1 MAGEAVGFSLVI
13 DEALI
18 KRMEKAQEKIDGIAK
33 KSEEAE
39 QRVVASFKKM
49 GDLGVD
55 YFINKLN
62 EAQNRINALS
72 GSNINI
78 NATGLEN
85 ISSQAARGADD
96 VNELYKVISK
106 LAEANAILAGNIGSS
121 TTSLKGFFSAFRGAS
136 NDVDKLVK
144 AEETLIKQNEIL
156 SRMQAATLNKKMQDV
171 DYQKGINQAKEL
183 AAIETARKNQIAEM
197 GLQES
202 NAHKQK
208 MSMLQAETKEIQA
221 QTIVQKDAANQKINA
236 ANALTVATMQE
247 TNAIKES
254 INAERQNARNI
265 SLANKQAAADMRV
278 QSEQIKTQM
287 MEQIKAEKEKQAEL
301 KRTIAEVNRLAKAY
315 KAMPTI
321 MTGTGLNKLLTES
334 FNASSINQRI
344 VAIQNLKNSIRDLDT
359 TDVNYKNNLK
369 NINDEISRLTKELR
383 QLGVSTNEAAKSHR
397 NLMDISGQLAR
408 KLALVF
414 SVSQISGYMN
424 KLVAVRGE
432 FELQQKSLQVLLQN
446 SDAAN
451 KLWQQTVD
459 LAVRSPFRVG
469 ELVAY
474 TRQLAAYRIETD
486 KLHETTRK
494 LADVSAGLGVDMNRL
509 ILAYGQVR
517 AAEYLRGTEL
527 RQFTEAGIPM
537 LDELAKRFTEL
548 EGRAVSAGDVFE
560 RISKRMVSFEDVTA
574 VFDKMTSAGG
584 AFYKMQEEQST
595 TLKGMIS
602 NLHDSIDLML
612 NDIGKTNE
620 GVLKTSV
627 NMAKYVVDHWEGIV
641 TILKVVLPLLTLY
654 RVSLM
659 TTSEKMAKFV
669 ANTELANASLTK
681 QVSLLQIGRAAW
693 IRFANSIKN
702 AGAIMKANLPA
713 IAITAA
719 IAAVWEL
726 YSAWKDHN
734 EQLEEISKRYSKLSK
749 QLDEIT
755 YNFRNAVNAN
765 DIADQRKKLQSLV
778 DLAKG
783 EYHMSIQVDVYGLDE
798 KALSDKFNNLRQ
810 QMMEAQAFAAEF
822 ELRMQKATHWKLEDD
837 IYEDLQQLGQE
848 SDDLQN
854 KLITNL
860 STLIVQLGDNYDKLT
875 DKQKEAYN
883 ILREPVRDGE
893 SDAEYLNRLRK
904 GYSLIIAE
912 YNSYKEALSKTT
924 DPARASQ
931 LNIEISKIQSQ
942 IKSLGIELNKIDGFM
957 SNFSKYENE
966 AKAEFDAFVRANQDY
981 VKQMMNLPESQRT
994 IALKM
999 AIDKLA
1005 AEKEWNDFAVDYIK
1019 RWTEETFYIKFAPTE
1034 APKETLKAWQE
1045 TYKELFKGYEGYQKI
1060 TKAATTQKQII
1071 DRINASLSEQK
1082 DLVERIKKAGT
1093 GKGAA
1098 YEGMSLA
1105 EEEKKLKQLKE
1116 MLDWL
1121 GGSNKDKGT
1130 KQGKDWFSELAKNI
1144 KDAHKEFVS
1153 LNKDLDKATSYS
1165 VAMERFRGVFEE
1177 TLSAVKEK
1185 GISID
1190 LGSID
1195 FTTEQGTIDALEL
1208 LKNKLPDSAKE
1219 ARLNIEK
1226 ALSDIKGEITI
1237 TMKKDADKELKRQ
1250 VEDMFDKYSLSLE
1263 LDKLNIPTGLAK
1275 SLFDIEAVDLGGL
1288 KKKLEELKPQFVGT
1302 EMEEQ
1307 YHQYLEKVSDMEDKA
1322 RIENLKK
1329 YTQYLIAAQSEA
1341 VKIKLEEV
1349 RKIAEIEKLKMTPAQ
1364 KEIAKTAVR
1373 QETQKKLDI
1382 NAWNQFKE
1390 SDTYIE
1396 MFDNLE
1402 NVSNRA
1408 LEAMRNKLIEMRK
1421 ELKNLDPKDLKEIQ
1435 ARFNEIEEAL
1445 VKKDPF
1451 KNLTSNF
1458 KKAINAMKG
1467 YEKAQDKV
1475 YKAEI
1480 DVSNQ
1485 QETVDNL
1492 TMQVE
1497 EQKKLVAENGAN
1509 AEIDKYN
1516 LELLEDKLKLAT
1528 LLLEKSKAELDNAVQ
1543 EKEAQKQILSIS
1555 KERLKES
1562 ANSLSEG
1569 YNAFTGLTDTI
1580 QESFG
1585 EFSSDTQDFLENI
1598 GAVIGGV
1605 IEVENGLSEILDG
1618 KAITG
1623 TLHIATGV
1631 LKSIGGIFG
1640 FGTKDKK
1647 KERQIQREIKF
1658 VEDLQRAYEK
1668 LGKAIDDAYSI
1679 DTLQAATEGAK
1690 DNINA
1695 QIASYQKMIAAEQD
1709 KKKTDD
1715 DRIKEWQNAIEDL
1728 QEQLKELNEQAFSQV
1743 TGGIIDSVLDA
1754 ATQFTDS
1761 WLNSFNEVGDGLS
1774 GLEDNFKESMQSM
1787 LKQQASMLITQAYVS
1802 KWKSELEK
1810 YINPEKEDLQLTVD
1824 EAKSWVQSVTST
1836 LPQLNDALTN
1846 YFEAFKQAGIDLG
1859 ESESKLSGLRSGIQG
1874 ITESQADILAAYM
1887 NSVRFYVA
1895 EQNTYLQQIAN
1906 SLVATDVENPMVT
1919 QLKIIASQTSA
1930 INTLLNSLTTPYRN
1944 GGRGLKVVM

>member
-18 KRMEKAQEKIDGIAK
+18 KRMEKAQEMITSLAT
-33 KSEEAE
+33 KSEQA
-39 QRVVASFKKM
+39 RTRIVDAFRDM
-49 GDLGVD
+49 GDKGVGH
-55 YFINKLN
+55 FIQKLH
-62 EAQNRINALS
+62 EAQVKINSLS
-72 GSNINI
+72 GGNINI
-78 NATGLEN
+78 KATGLEN
-85 ISSQAARGADD
+85 ISSQAAKGADD
-96 VNELYKVISK
+96 VNRLLEVITK
-106 LAEANAILAGNIGSS
+106 LADANARLSNNIGS
-121 TTSLKGFFSAFRGAS
+121 TTISITGMFSSFREGAD
-136 NDVDKLVK
+136 NVEKLAK
-144 AEETLIKQNEIL
+144 AEETLVKQNEIL
-156 SRMQAATLNKKMQDV
+156 SRMQTETLTKKQQDI
-171 DYQKGINQAKEL
+171 DYQKEINQKKEL
-183 AAIETARKNQIAEM
+183 AAIESAKRNKLSESS
-197 GLQES
+197 LQES

-208 MSMLQAETKEIQA
+208 VGILQAETKEIQA
-221 QTIVQKDAANQKINA
+221 QAIAQKDAADQKINA
-236 ANALTVATMQE
+236 AKQATVATLQQA
-247 TNAIKES
+247 NAIKEA

-265 SLANKQAAADMRV
+265 SLSNKKAAADMRV
-278 QSEQIKTQM
+278 QSEQIRTQA
-287 MEQIKAEKEKQAEL
+287 MEQIKAEKEKQTEL
-301 KRTIAEVNRLAKAY
+301 KRTIAEINRLAKAY

-321 MTGTGLNKLLTES
+321 MTGTGLNKLFSES
-334 FNASSINQRI
+334 INAASINQRI
-344 VAIQNLKNSIRDLDT
+344 VAIHNLKNAIKDLDT

-369 NINDEISRLTKELR
+369 QINDEISRLTKELR
-383 QLGVSTNEAAKSHR
+383 QLGVSTNDAAKSHR

-414 SVSQISGYMN
+414 SVSQITGYMN

-446 SDAAN
+446 RDEAN

-560 RISKRMVSFEDVTA
+560 RISKRMVSFEDVAA

-584 AFYKMQEEQST
+584 AFYKMQEEQSN

-627 NMAKYVVDHWEGIV
+627 NMAKYVVEHWQGIV
-641 TILKVVLPLLTLY
+641 TILKVVVPLLTLY
-654 RVSLM
+654 RIGML
-659 TTSEKMAKFV
+659 TTSDKMAKFV
-669 ANTELANASLTK
+669 ASAEAANVSLAR
-681 QVSLLQIGRAAW
+681 QVSLLQIGKAAW
-693 IRFANSIKN
+693 MKFAGAIKN
-702 AGAIMKANLPA
+702 AGSIMKANLPA
-713 IAITAA
+713 IAVTAA
-719 IAAVWEL
+719 IAAAWEL

-734 EQLEEISKRYSKLSK
+734 DQLDEISKRYSKLSK

-755 YNFRNAVNAN
+755 YNFRKAVNAS
-765 DIADQRKKLQSLV
+765 DIADQKKKLQSLI
-778 DLAKG
+778 DLANG
-783 EYHMSIQVDVYGLDE
+783 EYHMNIQVDVQGMDE
-798 KALSDKFNNLRQ
+798 KGLADKFNNLRQ

-837 IYEDLQQLGQE
+837 IFEDFQQLGQE
-848 SDDLQN
+848 SDNLQN

-860 STLIVQLGDNYDKLT
+860 STLVVQLGDNYDKLT

-883 ILREPVRDGE
+883 ILREPIHDGE
-893 SDAEYLNRLRK
+893 SDIEYLNRLRK

-981 VKQMMNLPESQRT
+981 VNQMMNLPESQRT

-999 AIDKLA
+999 AIDKTA
-1005 AEKEWNDFAVDYIK
+1005 AEKGWNEFVTDYVK

-1045 TYKELFKGYEGYQKI
+1045 TYNEMFKGYEGYQKI

-1071 DRINASLSEQK
+1071 DRINAALTEQK
-1082 DLVERIKKAGT
+1082 DLVERIGRAGT
-1093 GKGAA
+1093 GTGAA
-1098 YEGMSLA
+1098 YEGMNLA
-1105 EEEKKLKQLKE
+1105 EEEKRLKQLEE
-1116 MLDWL
+1116 MFDWL
-1121 GGSNKDKGT
+1121 DGREKGT
-1130 KQGKDWFSELAKNI
+1130 KQGKDWFSELARSI

-1165 VAMERFRGVFEE
+1165 VAMERFKGVFEE

-1190 LGSID
+1190 LGSIN

-1250 VEDMFDKYSLSLE
+1250 IEDMFDKYSLSLE

-1275 SLFDIEAVDLGGL
+1275 SLFDIEAVDLEEL

-1307 YHQYLEKVSDMEDKA
+1307 YRQYLEKVSDMEDKA

-1349 RKIAEIEKLKMTPAQ
+1349 RKIAEIEKLNMTPAQ

-1373 QETQKKLDI
+1373 QETQKKLDV

-1402 NVSNRA
+1402 NVSKRA
-1408 LEAMRNKLIEMRK
+1408 LESMRNKLIEMRK

-1467 YEKAQDKV
+1467 YEKAQEKV
-1475 YKAEI
+1475 YKAEV

-1485 QETVDNL
+1485 QKDVDNL

-1497 EQKKLVAENGAN
+1497 EQKKLVAENGEN
-1509 AEIDKYN
+1509 SEIDKYS
-1516 LELLEDKLKLAT
+1516 LSLLEDKLKLAT
-1528 LLLEKSKAELDNAVQ
+1528 LLLEKSKAQLDNAVQ
-1543 EKEAQKQILSIS
+1543 EKEAQKQTLSIS

-1569 YNAFTGLTDTI
+1569 YDAFVGLTDTI
-1580 QESFG
+1580 QDIFG
-1585 EFSSDTQDFLENI
+1585 EFSSDTQDFLNNV
-1598 GAVIGGV
+1598 GAVVGGV
-1605 IEVENGLSEILDG
+1605 VEVENGLSEILNG
-1618 KAITG
+1618 KPITG
-1623 TLHIATGV
+1623 ALHAATGV
-1631 LKSIGGIFG
+1631 FKAIGGIFG
-1640 FGTKDKK
+1640 FGNKDKK
-1647 KERQIQREIKF
+1647 KERQIQREIKY

-1668 LGKAIDDAYSI
+1668 LEKAIDGAYSI
-1679 DTLQAATEGAK
+1679 DTLQKTTKNAK
-1690 DNINA
+1690 ENINA
-1695 QIASYQKMIAAEQD
+1695 QIASYQKMIAAEED
-1709 KKKTDD
+1709 KKKTDQ
-1715 DRIKEWQNAIEDL
+1715 DRVKEWQNAIEDL
-1728 QEQLKELNEQAFSQV
+1728 QEQMEELNKQTFSQV
-1743 TGGIIDSVLDA
+1743 TDGIIDNMLDA
-1754 ATQFTDS
+1754 ARQVTDA
-1761 WLNSFNEVGDGLS
+1761 WLESFNEVGDGLT
-1774 GLEDNFKESMQSM
+1774 GLEDNFKESLKAM
-1787 LKQQASMLITQAYVS
+1787 LKQQASMLITQAYVEQ
-1802 KWKSELEK
+1802 WKKELQK
-1810 YINPEKEDLQLTVD
+1810 YISPEKEDLQLTVD
-1824 EAKSWVQSVTST
+1824 EAKNWVQSVTST
-1836 LPQLNDALTN
+1836 LPQLNEALTN

-1859 ESESKLSGLRSGIQG
+1859 ESESKLSGLQSGIQG

-1906 SLVATDVENPMVT
+1906 SLVATDVENPIVT